1 MRHDE
6 STLTGMFTF
15 RGKKMKTT
23 SAWTAAGCVL
33 MALTSGFAN
42 AQDTTFTLV
51 NNTEFTIY
59 SVYFWPVGTSDT
71 GTDQLG
77 QDTIGSGSSYRF
89 EPEYMGRCRYHIRV
103 VRAESGQETRWS
115 NVDLCRVSRLTLHF
129 DYTEG
134 QLQSRL
140 D

>member
-1 MRHDE
+1 
-6 STLTGMFTF
+6 
-15 RGKKMKTT
+15 MKTT